1 MLSVKLTP
9 EESVALH
16 DQVAAELRRAIAD
29 GEAGQRHRTIVGHD
43 HPLVDRAAGEHD
55 YGAVQKA

>member
-1 MLSVKLTP
+1 MLKVKLTP

-29 GEAGQRHRTIVGHD
+29 GEADEENAYRRRETWR
-43 HPLVDRAAGEHD
+43 PS
-55 YGAVQKA
+55 